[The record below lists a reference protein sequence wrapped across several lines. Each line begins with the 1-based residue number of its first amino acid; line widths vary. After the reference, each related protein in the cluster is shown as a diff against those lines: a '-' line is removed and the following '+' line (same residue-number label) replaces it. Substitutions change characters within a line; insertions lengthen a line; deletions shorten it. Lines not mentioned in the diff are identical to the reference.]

1 MKVGIVGLG
10 LIGGSMAK
18 AWKTKTDVTV
28 LGWDAS
34 RAVVELAQVADA
46 VDGVLTPDRLAECD
60 VVMIAINP
68 RDVIAYVQEHAAKFG
83 KDSLVIDCAGT
94 KRDVCEACFPIAQEH
109 GFCFIGGHPMAGSHK
124 GSFANSRA
132 NLFSGAPMVIVPPTF
147 SDIVLLDRV
156 KKLLLQLGFGKVSVT
171 TAERHDSMIAFTSQL
186 AHVVSNAY
194 IKSPTALEHKGFS
207 AGSYKDLTRVAW
219 LNPTMWSQLFMENSD
234 FLLRELDS
242 LIDSLQAYR
251 RALADGDG
259 DTLERLLAEGR
270 DRKQEVDGR

>member
-18 AWKTKTDVTV
+18 AWKTKTDWEV
-28 LGWDAS
+28 LGWDRS
-34 RAVVELAQVADA
+34 HAVVELAQAAGAID
-46 VDGVLTPDRLAECD
+46 DVLTPERLQECR

-68 RDVIAYVQEHAAKFG
+68 RDVIAYVREHAAEFG
-83 KDSLVIDCAGT
+83 KGSFVMDCAGT
-94 KRDVCEACFPIAQEH
+94 KRDVCAACFPIAEDH

-147 SDIVLLDRV
+147 DDIVLLDQI
-156 KKLLLQLGFGKVSVT
+156 KQLMLPLGFAKVSVT

-219 LNPTMWSQLFMENSD
+219 LNPGMWTQLFLENSD
-234 FLLRELDS
+234 FLLRELDQLIES
-242 LIDSLQAYR
+242 LNAYKQALE
-251 RALADGDG
+251 AGDG
-259 DTLERLLAEGR
+259 ELLERLLAEGR

>member
-18 AWKTKTDVTV
+18 AWKTKTESTV

-94 KRDVCEACFPIAQEH
+94 KRDVCEACFPIAQQH

-219 LNPTMWSQLFMENSD
+219 LNPAMWSQLFMENSD

>member
-1 MKVGIVGLG
+1 
-10 LIGGSMAK
+10 
-18 AWKTKTDVTV
+18 
-28 LGWDAS
+28 
-34 RAVVELAQVADA
+34 
-46 VDGVLTPDRLAECD
+46 
-60 VVMIAINP
+60 
-68 RDVIAYVQEHAAKFG
+68 
-83 KDSLVIDCAGT
+83 
-94 KRDVCEACFPIAQEH
+94 
-109 GFCFIGGHPMAGSHK
+109 MAGSHK

>member
-18 AWKTKTDVTV
+18 AWKAKTECMV
-28 LGWDAS
+28 LGWDVS

-46 VDGVLTPDRLAECD
+46 IDGVLTPDRLAECD

-94 KRDVCEACFPIAQEH
+94 KRDICEACFPIAQEH

-147 SDIVLLDRV
+147 GDIVLLDRV
-156 KKLLLQLGFGKVSVT
+156 KKLILQLGFGKVSVT

-219 LNPTMWSQLFMENSD
+219 LNPTMWSQLFLENSD

-242 LIDSLQAYR
+242 LIGSLQEYR
-251 RALADGDG
+251 QALVDGDG

>member
-1 MKVGIVGLG
+1 MKVGVVGLG

-18 AWKTKTDVTV
+18 AWKTKTDWEV
-28 LGWDAS
+28 LGWDTS
-34 RAVVELAQVADA
+34 RAVVELAQVMDA
-46 VDGVLTPDRLAECD
+46 IDGVLTPDRLAECQ

-68 RDVIAYVQEHAAKFG
+68 RSVIDYVRENAEKFG

-94 KRDVCEACFPIAQEH
+94 KRDVCAACFPIAAEQ

-132 NLFSGAPMVIVPPTF
+132 NLFSGAPMVIVPPVF
-147 SDIVLLDRV
+147 DDIALLDHI
-156 KKLLLQLGFGKVSVT
+156 KHLMLPLGFAKVSVT
-171 TAERHDSMIAFTSQL
+171 TAERHDAMIAFTSQL

-219 LNPTMWSQLFMENSD
+219 LNPGMWTQLFLENCD
-234 FLLRELDS
+234 YLLRELDQ
-242 LIDSLQAYR
+242 LIGSLQEYR
-251 RALADGDG
+251 QALEAGDG
-259 DTLERLLAEGR
+259 DRLEQLLAEGR

>member
-18 AWKTKTDVTV
+18 AWKTKDECTV

-46 VDGVLTPDRLAECD
+46 IDAVLTPDRLAECD

-68 RDVIAYVQEHAAKFG
+68 RDVIAYVREHAAKFG

-147 SDIVLLDRV
+147 GDIVLLDRV

-219 LNPTMWSQLFMENSD
+219 LNPTMWSQLFLENSD

-242 LIDSLQAYR
+242 LIGSLQEYR
-251 RALADGDG
+251 QALVDGDG

>member
-18 AWKTKTDVTV
+18 AWKAKTECMV
-28 LGWDAS
+28 LGWDVS

-46 VDGVLTPDRLAECD
+46 IDAVLTPDRLAECD

-147 SDIVLLDRV
+147 GDIVLLDRV

-219 LNPTMWSQLFMENSD
+219 LNPTMWSQLFLENSD

-242 LIDSLQAYR
+242 LIGSLQEYR
-251 RALADGDG
+251 QALVDGDG

>member
-68 RDVIAYVQEHAAKFG
+68 CDVIAYVQEHAAKFG

>member
-18 AWKTKTDVTV
+18 AWKTKTDCTV

-46 VDGVLTPDRLAECD
+46 IDGVLTPERLAECD

-68 RDVIAYVQEHAAKFG
+68 RDVVEYVQENAARFG
-83 KDSLVIDCAGT
+83 KKSLVIDCGGT
-94 KRDVCEACFPIAQEH
+94 KREICAACFPLAEEY

-132 NLFSGAPMVIVPPTF
+132 NLFSGAPMVIVPPSF
-147 SDIVLLDRV
+147 DDIALLDRV

-219 LNPTMWSQLFMENSD
+219 LNPTMWTQLFLENRE
-234 FLLRELDS
+234 FLLRELDV
-242 LIDSLQAYR
+242 LIENLNEYKQA
-251 RALADGDG
+251 LETGDG
-259 DTLERLLAEGR
+259 ERLEHLLAEGR

>member
-18 AWKTKTDVTV
+18 AWKTKTESTV

-46 VDGVLTPDRLAECD
+46 IDGVLTPDRLSECD

-68 RDVIAYVQEHAAKFG
+68 RDVIAYVREHAAKFG
-83 KDSLVIDCAGT
+83 KDCLVIDCAGT
-94 KRDVCEACFPIAQEH
+94 KRDVCDACFPIAQQH

-132 NLFSGAPMVIVPPTF
+132 NLFSSAPMVIVPPTF
-147 SDIVLLDRV
+147 GDIVLLDRV

-219 LNPTMWSQLFMENSD
+219 LNPAMWSQLFMENSD

-242 LIDSLQAYR
+242 LIGSLQEYR
-251 RALADGDG
+251 QALADGDG
-259 DTLERLLAEGR
+259 DMLERLLAEGR

>member
-1 MKVGIVGLG
+1 
-10 LIGGSMAK
+10 
-18 AWKTKTDVTV
+18 
-28 LGWDAS
+28 
-34 RAVVELAQVADA
+34 VVELAQVADA
-46 VDGVLTPDRLAECD
+46 IDGVLTPDRLAECD

-83 KDSLVIDCAGT
+83 KGSLVIDCAGT
-94 KRDVCEACFPIAQEH
+94 KRDICEACFPIAQEH

-147 SDIVLLDRV
+147 GDIVLLDRV

-219 LNPTMWSQLFMENSD
+219 LNPTMWSQLFLENSD

-242 LIDSLQAYR
+242 LIGSLQEYR
-251 RALADGDG
+251 QALVDGDG

>member
-18 AWKTKTDVTV
+18 AWKTKAGCTV

-46 VDGVLTPDRLAECD
+46 IDAVLTPDRLAECD

-94 KRDVCEACFPIAQEH
+94 KRDICEACFPIAQEY

-147 SDIVLLDRV
+147 GDIVLLDRV

-219 LNPTMWSQLFMENSD
+219 LNPTMWSQLFLENSD

-242 LIDSLQAYR
+242 LIGSLQEYR
-251 RALADGDG
+251 QALVDGDG

>member
-194 IKSPTALEHKGFS
+194 IKSRTALEHKGFS

>member
-18 AWKTKTDVTV
+18 AWKTKAECTV
-28 LGWDAS
+28 LGWDIS
-34 RAVVELAQVADA
+34 RAVVELAQVAEAID
-46 VDGVLTPDRLAECD
+46 DVLTPDRLAECD
-60 VVMIAINP
+60 VVMIAVNP
-68 RDVIAYVQEHAAKFG
+68 RDVVDYVRGNAAKFA
-83 KDSLVIDCAGT
+83 KNSLVIDCAGT
-94 KRDVCEACFPIAQEH
+94 KREVCDACFPIAKEY

-132 NLFSGAPMVIVPPTF
+132 NLFSGAPMVIVPPYF
-147 SDIVLLDRV
+147 DDIVLLDRV
-156 KKLLLQLGFGKVSVT
+156 KKLLMQLGFGKVSVT

-219 LNPTMWSQLFMENSD
+219 LNPAMWTQLFLENRD
-234 FLLRELDS
+234 FLLRELDA
-242 LIDSLQAYR
+242 LIGNLNAYKQALE
-251 RALADGDG
+251 AGDG
-259 DTLERLLAEGR
+259 AQLERLLTEGR

>member
-18 AWKTKTDVTV
+18 AWKAKTDWEV
-28 LGWDAS
+28 LGWDRS
-34 RAVVELAQVADA
+34 RAVVELAQVANA
-46 VDGVLTPDRLAECD
+46 IDGVLTPERLAECQ
-60 VVMIAINP
+60 VVMIAVNP
-68 RDVIAYVQEHAAKFG
+68 RDVIEYVQTHAADFG
-83 KDSLVIDCAGT
+83 RESIVIDCAGT
-94 KRDVCEACFPIAQEH
+94 KRDVCDACFPIAAEH

-132 NLFSGAPMVIVPPTF
+132 NLFSNAPMVIVPPTF
-147 SDIVLLDRV
+147 DDIVLLDHI
-156 KKLLLQLGFGKVSVT
+156 KKLLLPLGFAKLSVT
-171 TAERHDSMIAFTSQL
+171 TAERHDAMIAFTSQL

-219 LNPTMWSQLFMENSD
+219 LNPGMWAQLFLENSD
-234 FLLRELDS
+234 FLLKELDQ
-242 LIDSLQAYR
+242 LMGCLQEYR
-251 RALADGDG
+251 QALEAGDG
-259 DTLERLLAEGR
+259 ETLERLLAEGR

>member
-18 AWKTKTDVTV
+18 AWKTKTESTV

-46 VDGVLTPDRLAECD
+46 IDGVLTPDRLAECD

-68 RDVIAYVQEHAAKFG
+68 RDVIAYVRDHAAKFG
-83 KDSLVIDCAGT
+83 KNSLVIDCAGT
-94 KRDVCEACFPIAQEH
+94 KRDVCDACFPIAQQH

-147 SDIVLLDRV
+147 GDIVLLDRV

-219 LNPTMWSQLFMENSD
+219 LNPAMWSQLFMENSD

-242 LIDSLQAYR
+242 LIGSLQEYR
-251 RALADGDG
+251 QALADGDG
-259 DTLERLLAEGR
+259 DMLERLLAEGR

>member
-18 AWKTKTDVTV
+18 AWKAKTECMV
-28 LGWDAS
+28 LGWDVS

-46 VDGVLTPDRLAECD
+46 IDGVLTPDRLAECD

-94 KRDVCEACFPIAQEH
+94 KRDICEACFPIAQEH

-147 SDIVLLDRV
+147 GDIVLLDRV

-219 LNPTMWSQLFMENSD
+219 LNPTMWSQLFLENSD

-242 LIDSLQAYR
+242 LIGSLQEYR
-251 RALADGDG
+251 QALVDGDG

>member
-18 AWKTKTDVTV
+18 AWKAKTECMV
-28 LGWDAS
+28 LGWDVS

-46 VDGVLTPDRLAECD
+46 IDAVLTPDRLAECD

-83 KDSLVIDCAGT
+83 KGSLVIDCAGT
-94 KRDVCEACFPIAQEH
+94 KRDICEACFPIAQEH

-147 SDIVLLDRV
+147 GDIVLLDRV

-219 LNPTMWSQLFMENSD
+219 LNPTMWSQLFLENSD

-242 LIDSLQAYR
+242 LIGSLQEYR
-251 RALADGDG
+251 QALVDGDG

>member
-124 GSFANSRA
+124 GSFANSRS

>member
-18 AWKTKTDVTV
+18 AWKTKTEYEV
-28 LGWDAS
+28 LGWDQS
-34 RAVVELAQVADA
+34 KAVVELAQVAGAIDA
-46 VDGVLTPDRLAECD
+46 VLLPERLHECQ

-68 RDVIAYVQEHAAKFG
+68 KDVIAYVKEHAAKFG
-83 KDSLVIDCAGT
+83 KGAFVIDCAGT
-94 KRDVCEACFPIAQEH
+94 KRDVCEACFPIAEEH
-109 GFCFIGGHPMAGSHK
+109 GFCFVGGHPMAGSHK

-132 NLFSGAPMVIVPPTF
+132 NLFSGAPMVIVPPAF
-147 SDIVLLDRV
+147 NDIVLLDHI
-156 KKLLLQLGFGKVSVT
+156 KQLLLPLGFAKISVT

-186 AHVVSNAY
+186 AHLASNAY

-219 LNPTMWSQLFMENSD
+219 LNPTMWTQLFLENSD
-234 FLLRELDS
+234 FLLRELDQ
-242 LIDSLQAYR
+242 LIGSLQEYKQ
-251 RALADGDG
+251 ALEQGDG
-259 DTLERLLAEGR
+259 ETLERLLAEGR

>member
-18 AWKTKTDVTV
+18 AWKTKTESTV

-46 VDGVLTPDRLAECD
+46 IDGVLTPDRLAECD

-68 RDVIAYVQEHAAKFG
+68 RDVIAYVQEHAEKFG
-83 KDSLVIDCAGT
+83 KDCLVIDCAGT
-94 KRDVCEACFPIAQEH
+94 KRDVCDACFPIAQQH

-147 SDIVLLDRV
+147 GDIVLLDRV

-219 LNPTMWSQLFMENSD
+219 LNPAMWSQLFMENSD

-242 LIDSLQAYR
+242 LIGSLQEYR
-251 RALADGDG
+251 QALADGDG
-259 DTLERLLAEGR
+259 DMLERLLAEGR